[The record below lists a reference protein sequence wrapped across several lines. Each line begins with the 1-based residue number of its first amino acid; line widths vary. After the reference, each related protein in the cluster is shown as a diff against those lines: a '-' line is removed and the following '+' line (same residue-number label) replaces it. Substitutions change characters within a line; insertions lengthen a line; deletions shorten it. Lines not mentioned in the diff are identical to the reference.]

1 MQAEDRHRAIIELVA
16 DRGTVTL
23 RELAETLGVAAVTI
37 RVDVR
42 ELARRGLVGRVHG
55 GATRVLSPGVQREAN
70 GGSAPERGAVGSSG
84 HPTVVA
90 GTMGAAHPAYTLG
103 VVVPHASYY
112 YPTVVSGARAA
123 AEALGARLVLGV
135 SQNDH
140 DEERAQVARLL
151 DSGVDGLILATQQDP
166 QHSPET
172 QEWLR
177 SIPVPVVLAER
188 RAGREAGRVEHV
200 ASDHEQGAFE
210 AVQHLFGLGHR
221 RIGLLAFATITAPR
235 LRTGYAAALSA
246 LGVTQPSAGIPTELR
261 DDSHQEIEAVA
272 DVIADAVRSG
282 DLDALI
288 VHHDVAALPLVG
300 RLRQSGIRVPE
311 DLAVMAYD
319 DELAALCDPPLTAVA
334 PPRAEVGTTAVAL
347 LVERLKD
354 PDRPLHQLL
363 LRPRLRV
370 RGSAGE
376 SPASASADATRS

>member
-16 DRGTVTL
+16 QRGTVTL
-23 RELAETLGVAAVTI
+23 RDLAETLGVAAVTI

-42 ELARRGLVGRVHG
+42 ELARRGLVGRIHG
-55 GATRVLSPGVQREAN
+55 GATRVLSPGTQREAH
-70 GGSAPERGAVGSSG
+70 GGSASERSASAR
-84 HPTVVA
+84 PTVVA

-135 SQNDH
+135 SQNDLE
-140 DEERAQVARLL
+140 EERAQVARLL

-210 AVQHLFGLGHR
+210 AVQHLAGLGHR
-221 RIGLLAFATITAPR
+221 SIGLLAFATITAPR
-235 LRTGYAAALSA
+235 LRTGYEAALGA
-246 LGVTQPSAGIPTELR
+246 LDLKQPSAAIPTELR

-272 DVIADAVRSG
+272 DVIAEAVRSG
-282 DLDALI
+282 ELDALI
-288 VHHDVAALPLVG
+288 VHHDVAALPLVS

-376 SPASASADATRS
+376 SLPNVDATRP

>member
-16 DRGTVTL
+16 ERGTVTV
-23 RELAETLGVAAVTI
+23 RDLADALGVAAVTI

-55 GATRVLSPGVQREAN
+55 GATRVLSPGTQREGA
-70 GGSAPERGAVGSSG
+70 GASTAGRGAVNGSG
-84 HPTVVA
+84 LPAVVA
-90 GTMGAAHPAYTLG
+90 GTMGAEHPAYTLG

-135 SQNDH
+135 SQNNLG
-140 DEERAQVARLL
+140 EERAQVARLL
-151 DSGVDGLILATQQDP
+151 ESGVDGLILATQQDP

-210 AVQHLFGLGHR
+210 AVQHLAGLGHR
-221 RIGLLAFATITAPR
+221 SIGLLAFATITAPR
-235 LRTGYAAALSA
+235 LRTGYEAALSA
-246 LGVTQPSAGIPTELR
+246 LGLSQPPEGIPTELR
-261 DDSHQEIEAVA
+261 DDSHQEIERVA
-272 DVIADAVRSG
+272 DVVTEAVRSG

-288 VHHDVAALPLVG
+288 VHHDVAALPLVS
-300 RLRQSGIRVPE
+300 RLRQNGIRVPE

-334 PPRAEVGTTAVAL
+334 PPRAEVGTNAVIL

-354 PDRPLHQLL
+354 PDRPVHQVL

-376 SPASASADATRS
+376 TLASAAP